1 MSAAIAAPC
10 VFGAVLGYLTHYLV
24 RRDAN
29 PGIKDLAGIVGVLFG
44 GVVFKVLLG
53 PNETSWYM
61 IGLGVGFFLYWAALM
76 VGRET
81 VKSPLPKTAS
91 ERGLRL
97 FPFLK

>member
-1 MSAAIAAPC
+1 MSAEVI
-10 VFGAVLGYLTHYLV
+10 GASALGTVLGYVVHYLI

-29 PGIKDLAGIVGVLFG
+29 PGIKDLAAIIGALLG
-44 GVVFKVLLG
+44 GVVFKVLVG

-81 VKSPLPKTAS
+81 VKSPLPRTAA
-91 ERGLRL
+91 ERGLTL